1 MKLSLTVDLNA
12 EKIAEL
18 TDQLPQKEFSRVK
31 RLIEDKARDRFRG
44 VMENARKEV
53 RRSKL
58 TRKDADNAL
67 AEVRGKA

>member
-31 RLIEDKARDRFRG
+31 KLIEDRARSRFRT
-44 VMENARKEV
+44 VMVQAKQEFKRA
-53 RRSKL
+53 KL
-58 TRKDADNAL
+58 TRSDAQNAL
-67 AEVRGKA
+67 AGIRGKA